1 MIVKAPIERMVSHL
15 AEAEEAVVSSILI
28 DYEALHRIPQFLRA
42 DGGMMS
48 ARFRGHP
55 TLQRLRDRGNLCR
68 TIS

>member
-1 MIVKAPIERMVSHL
+1 MVPHS
-15 AEAEEAVVSSILI
+15 AEADEAVGGNILI
-28 DYEALHRIPQFLRA
+28 DYEAPHRIPKFLHT

-68 TIS
+68 TTS